1 MFICSIKDGL
11 SIAKTASF
19 EDLIL
24 VTLCNKKQLGGR
36 KVGYEFIT
44 FLGGIEV
51 NINPVLFNKL

>member
-24 VTLCNKKQLGGR
+24 VTLCNKKQVGGG
-36 KVGYEFIT
+36 KGSYELMA
-44 FLGGIEV
+44 FLSGIEV
-51 NINPVLFNKL
+51 NINQVLFNKL